1 MKIKAFT
8 MAEVLIVLTIL
19 GVIAALTLP
28 ALNANIQKQQA
39 GPALM
44 RAISTLETAN
54 ALVSQERDFYNFEES
69 CKNYLNDCFEPFV
82 KEKLGAAKS
91 DERVEYENLSNL
103 GQIHDTY
110 TNAYTT
116 KNGFMYYISGMDFS
130 KTTHTV
136 DIYVDIN
143 GTKRPNVIGKDMF
156 YLSLAA
162 EDEGSKLYAQG
173 STAFYELLNKY
184 GQRVSLWKDFCNKD
198 EVREGRTCGGSIV
211 DNNGR
216 VIYPWN

>member
-19 GVIAALTLP
+19 GVIAALTMP

-54 ALVSQERDFYNFEES
+54 ALVSQERDFYSFEES

-82 KEKLGAAKS
+82 KEKLGAAKLN
-91 DERVEYENLSNL
+91 ENIEYTAFGNQDIVQNYPY
-103 GQIHDTY
+103 GY
-110 TNAYTT
+110 VT
-116 KNGFMYYISGMDFS
+116 KNGFIYYFEDAEF
-130 KTTHTV
+130 TP
-136 DIYVDIN
+136 IYIKFNIDIN
-143 GTKRPNVIGKDMF
+143 GTKRPNMLGKDLFHIFM
-156 YLSLAA
+156 LVD
-162 EDEGSKLYAQG
+162 DENSKIYAYG
-173 STAFYELLNKY
+173 STALQDKLE
-184 GQRVSLWKDFCNKD
+184 GVSGWRNGNCDATG
-198 EVREGRTCGGSIV
+198 VRDGNVCGGSIV

-216 VIYPWN
+216 VIYPW